1 MGRYILLGFGLTNEA
16 ELIRPFIECP
26 RAATERSGREQLQH
40 IGASL
45 SVQDLVGKQGGVS
58 KKQPISDAERKMQRI
73 WAEVLGVDADT
84 IGVSEDKFSQLG
96 GDSIA
101 VLKVVAK
108 ARGIGLELAV
118 MDLFHHPSLSIGAK
132 N

>member
-1 MGRYILLGFGLTNEA
+1 MLGFGLTHEA
-16 ELIRPFIECP
+16 KRFRTFIRIPKV
-26 RAATERSGREQLQH
+26 AAGKPGREQLQQ
-40 IGASL
+40 ILASF
-45 SVQDLVGKQGGVS
+45 STQDLVGKAGVVS
-58 KKQPISDAERKMQRI
+58 KKQPISDTERKIQRI

-84 IGVSEDKFSQLG
+84 IRVEDNFFKLG

-108 ARGIGLELAV
+108 TREIGLELAV
-118 MDLFHHPSLSIGAK
+118 MDVFHHPSLSIGAK